1 MATADQ
7 ATPDTTASNGPLS
20 DRAAAALR
28 GFGPFG
34 LLAVAVILVAG
45 NSLLSGLLVLL
56 WAYLSRTPW
65 SEIGFGLPVGWVR
78 TIVGGIVFGVAFKL
92 VMKAVVMPLLGADPI
107 NHTYH
112 YLAANRAAMPRT
124 LFAVVFGAG
133 FGEEMVFRGFAFE
146 RLRKLLGWGAAATVA
161 IVLFT
166 SAWFAAA
173 HYLDQGLPGVQQA
186 AFTGLVFGTI
196 YGITGRI
203 WMVMVAHAAFDIA
216 AVAIIYWNLE
226 SMVAHLLI
234 R

>member
-1 MATADQ
+1 MPTARQ
-7 ATPDTTASNGPLS
+7 PAPEAPAPNGPLS
-20 DRAAAALR
+20 DRTAAALR
-28 GFGPFG
+28 GFGPLG
-34 LLAVAVILVAG
+34 LLAVVVILVSG
-45 NSLLSGLLVLL
+45 TPLLGGPLVLL

-65 SEIGFGLPVGWVR
+65 SEIGLGRPVRWAT

-112 YLAANRAAMPRT
+112 YLAANRAAIPRT

-133 FGEEMVFRGFAFE
+133 FGEEMVFRGFGFE
-146 RLRKLLGWGAAATVA
+146 RLRKLLGRSAAATVA

-166 SAWFAAA
+166 SALFAAA
-173 HYLDQGLPGVQQA
+173 HYSDQGLPGVQQA

-226 SMVAHLLI
+226 STVAHLLI

>member
-1 MATADQ
+1 MPMANQQ
-7 ATPDTTASNGPLS
+7 APDTAESTGPLS
-20 DRAAAALR
+20 DATAAALR
-28 GFGPFG
+28 GFGPLG
-34 LLAVAVILVAG
+34 LLAVLIILLAG
-45 NSLLSGLLVLL
+45 TPLLSGLLVLL

-65 SEIGFGLPVGWVR
+65 SEIGLSRHVRWVR
-78 TIVGGIVFGVAFKL
+78 TVGGGVVFGVAFKL

-112 YLAANRAAMPRT
+112 YLTANPAAMPRT

-146 RLRKLLGWGAAATVA
+146 RLRKLLGRTVVATVA
-161 IVLFT
+161 IVLIT

-173 HYLDQGLPGVQQA
+173 HYPDQGIPGVEQA
-186 AFTGLVFGTI
+186 AFTGLVFGSI

-216 AVAIIYWNLE
+216 AVALIYWDLE
-226 SMVAHLLI
+226 TAVAHLLF